1 MRMCEFIRTHR
12 IEIDKIIS
20 CELSEEYFSG
30 NRNDADREEW
40 IENNTALYNLAK
52 SCGVKV

>member
-20 CELSEEYFSG
+20 CELGEEYFSG